1 MKLKTVFELMEM
13 ACLVF
18 EIPKAQQFFDSFATF
33 HFINGNLSY
42 TDGYLFVP
50 DGEITQGIQ
59 S

>member
-1 MKLKTVFELMEM
+1 MEM